1 MSIGNITHFHLGKRA
16 SCHHTS
22 PIKEIYGLCQEGC
35 EGEVAHILC
44 NFRGRKLDR
53 SRGSQCG
60 LVSSIETSWR
70 RIEIPPT
77 SRNALLPLPSLSP
90 LTARR
95 PGRSALLSPSNS
107 SRPTDRVRGGVS
119 ARACQGQLTSVTF
132 SAIHWLFADSGGA
145 MMDYPARAATR
156 LRRPGVGW
164 ARGGSIRASGGEM
177 AATSGRYVLHQD
189 ESLKIIATRYCV
201 GELRRRRKGR
211 AADSAPRTKDGR
223 LTGIRRSA
231 APSPL
236 VVLSAPSPSF
246 PTAANAYSD
255 ERQSK

>member
-1 MSIGNITHFHLGKRA
+1 
-16 SCHHTS
+16 
-22 PIKEIYGLCQEGC
+22 
-35 EGEVAHILC
+35 
-44 NFRGRKLDR
+44 
-53 SRGSQCG
+53 
-60 LVSSIETSWR
+60 
-70 RIEIPPT
+70 
-77 SRNALLPLPSLSP
+77 
-90 LTARR
+90 
-95 PGRSALLSPSNS
+95 
-107 SRPTDRVRGGVS
+107 
-119 ARACQGQLTSVTF
+119 
-132 SAIHWLFADSGGA
+132 

-164 ARGGSIRASGGEM
+164 ARGGSIRASGGET

-189 ESLKIIATRYCV
+189 ESLKIIATRYYV

>member
-1 MSIGNITHFHLGKRA
+1 MWPRVVDRDVVAAHRNPADVAQRA
-16 SCHHTS
+16 
-22 PIKEIYGLCQEGC
+22 
-35 EGEVAHILC
+35 
-44 NFRGRKLDR
+44 
-53 SRGSQCG
+53 
-60 LVSSIETSWR
+60 
-70 RIEIPPT
+70 PP
-77 SRNALLPLPSLSP
+77 PSSP
-90 LTARR
+90 LTAHRS
-95 PGRSALLSPSNS
+95 PAGPACSALPLQQL
-107 SRPTDRVRGGVS
+107 PTDRVRGGAS

-164 ARGGSIRASGGEM
+164 ACGGSVRASGRET

-189 ESLKIIATRYCV
+189 ESLKIIATRYYV
-201 GELRRRRKGR
+201 GELRRRRKGL

-236 VVLSAPSPSF
+236 VVLSALSPSF